1 MDVKAQAA
9 QPLGGYFTSSFD
21 ARLRAALAKVK
32 GISMAERIKLYNG
45 IIDACH
51 QQVEDCC
58 EGLSAATFLQ
68 LHELYG
74 FGPKRLKRLRDSVQ
88 ETIDNY
94 AAKYDVGTICA
105 LQRDLRAAKIF
116 LAKEDGNGAH

>member
-1 MDVKAQAA
+1 MKVKAQAA
-9 QPLGGYFTSSFD
+9 QPRGGYFTSSFD
-21 ARLRAALAKVK
+21 ARVRGAIDQIR
-32 GISMAERIKLYNG
+32 GISQIERIKLYNA

-68 LHELYG
+68 LHDLFG
-74 FGPKRLKRLRDSVQ
+74 FGQKRLKRLRDGVQ
-88 ETIDNY
+88 ETLDTY

-116 LAKEDGNGAH
+116 EVKPNEI